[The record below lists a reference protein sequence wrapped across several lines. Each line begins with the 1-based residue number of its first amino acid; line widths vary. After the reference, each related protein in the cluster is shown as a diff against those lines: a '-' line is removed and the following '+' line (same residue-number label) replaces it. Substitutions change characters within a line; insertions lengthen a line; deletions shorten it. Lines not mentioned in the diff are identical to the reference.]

1 MSVMKD
7 VLSTPDSEYK
17 VLISL
22 MKFMT
27 IIYDFLRLIRSFP
40 QVAFEGTS
48 RLIELI
54 KVTDQY
60 FNSSII
66 DLQYTDLFPDPRW
79 RSLPLEESRCDYQ

>member
-1 MSVMKD
+1 MSALKD

-54 KVTDQY
+54 KVIQQ
-60 FNSSII
+60 F
-66 DLQYTDLFPDPRW
+66 
-79 RSLPLEESRCDYQ
+79 

>member
-60 FNSSII
+60 S
-66 DLQYTDLFPDPRW
+66 YP
-79 RSLPLEESRCDYQ
+79 